1 MCIRDRLFSNTHI
14 IWGLDIGTSICKAF
28 ISHNEFKHLKNHL
41 TIKLKSKLGHYLI
54 DICPFWVSNIIF
66 TIMSLQQ
73 IDFSKVLNDEQV
85 YDHIMAHYDQLGK
98 DWINHQWRWMNAV
111 YRAFKDHYKYMI
123 IISLVEKTLQFYDQM
138 NIKLSYEQYY
148 SKNFLQIDKFSI
160 TELCEKLQLPKE
172 TVRRKVLELEKL
184 GVLKRQKKQIIIDRR
199 SFSFIKPERQM
210 KYTAGY
216 ILKIS
221 EILTK
226 EKLYFKKLEPKMI
239 ENVLKK
245 NFSMCWRWFYR
256 MQIPMII
263 GYHDMF
269 EDLTTFHVWGTVCMN
284 QAFNYGAS
292 LEQKNG
298 HNQAKNYIDYQREMV
313 KGDYNSFNEELVRGI
328 KARSNGVSAM
338 SVADMTGIPRATVIR
353 KCKFLIKN
361 EYLRLNE
368 KKQYILTGF
377 NVQRVLPYQKLI
389 FKNKAKF
396 IRKVLNLLTIS

>member
-1 MCIRDRLFSNTHI
+1 MSIR
-14 IWGLDIGTSICKAF
+14 
-28 ISHNEFKHLKNHL
+28 
-41 TIKLKSKLGHYLI
+41 
-54 DICPFWVSNIIF
+54 
-66 TIMSLQQ
+66 Q

-138 NIKLSYEQYY
+138 NIKLSYDQFY

-160 TELCEKLQLPKE
+160 SELCEKLQLPKE
-172 TVRRKVLELEKL
+172 TIRRKVLELERL

-199 SFSFIKPERQM
+199 SFSFIKPENQM
-210 KYTAGY
+210 KYTSGY
-216 ILKIS
+216 IVKVSKI
-221 EILTK
+221 LNK
-226 EKLYFKKLEPKMI
+226 EKLYFKKLETKMI
-239 ENVLKK
+239 ENALKK
-245 NFSMCWRWFYR
+245 NFSICWRWFYR

-284 QAFNYGAS
+284 QAFNYS
-292 LEQKNG
+292 STLEKQNSQNDV
-298 HNQAKNYIDYQREMV
+298 HNYVEYQRELF
-313 KGDYNSFNEELVRGI
+313 KGDYTKFNEEVI
-328 KARSNGVSAM
+328 KGNLAVSSGVSAM
-338 SVADMTGIPRATVIR
+338 SVSDMTGIPRATVIR

-361 EYLRLNE
+361 DYLKLNE